1 MNSSNLNDFRPDL
14 PDFDQENSSIGSDTP
29 IQSSEH
35 HEEIN
40 TLKIDKLSNRVT
52 IISIIIPCL
61 IGAILLFAYLDMKE
75 RVVDADISK
84 QTQYEKISRQL
95 EEKINALDIKIAK
108 NRYDLDSSV
117 PALEKKNVTL
127 EGQLTKK
134 ADAVTI
140 KKQIDKLEASIADNT
155 SQSMAMNEKTLAAL
169 KETRDRFDTAAKQIK
184 EDITLFKDE
193 FDARLLELSEYEQ
206 QIGTLRKDFS
216 LLDKKQKGFTQE
228 YLSKAE
234 SIQQTAQIKTEM
246 ENQIKQLNAQLK
258 ELDEKMSATISK
270 FRNDIDSIN
279 KPGPAKTSD
288 TSNKTSTKPSARI
301 NIDSSK
307 SVGIKEEPL
316 KQ

>member
-1 MNSSNLNDFRPDL
+1 MDSNNLNNFRPDIK
-14 PDFDQENSSIGSDTP
+14 DFDKEDPAAGSDTP
-29 IQSSEH
+29 IQSSEYL
-35 HEEIN
+35 EEIN

-75 RVVDADISK
+75 RVVDADLNK

-95 EEKINALDIKIAK
+95 EEKLNALDVKIAK

-117 PALEKKNVTL
+117 PALEKKNLAL

-134 ADAVTI
+134 ADAGTI
-140 KKQIDKLEASIADNT
+140 QKQIEKLETRVTENT
-155 SQSMAMNEKTLAAL
+155 NQSVVMNEKTLAAL
-169 KETRDRFDTAAKQIK
+169 KETRDRFDKTAKQIK

-216 LLDKKQKGFTQE
+216 LLDKKQNRFAQE
-228 YLSKAE
+228 YIL
-234 SIQQTAQIKTEM
+234 KTESGQQAAELKTQL
-246 ENQIKQLNAQLK
+246 ENQIKQLNTRIK

-270 FRNDIDSIN
+270 FQNDINSIP
-279 KPGPAKTSD
+279 KSGASKASD
-288 TSNKTSTKPSARI
+288 TNVKPSARI

>member
-1 MNSSNLNDFRPDL
+1 MNSNLNDFRPDI
-14 PDFDQENSSIGSDTP
+14 PDFDEEDTTVGSDTP
-29 IQSSEH
+29 IQGSEY

-75 RVVDADISK
+75 RVVDADMNK
-84 QTQYEKISRQL
+84 QSQYEKISKQL
-95 EEKINALDIKIAK
+95 EEKLNALDIKIAK
-108 NRYDLDSSV
+108 NRYDLDASV
-117 PALEKKNVTL
+117 PALEKKNVAI

-134 ADAVTI
+134 ADAGTI
-140 KKQIDKLEASIADNT
+140 KKQIDKLETRVTENT
-155 SQSMAMNEKTLAAL
+155 NQRVAMNEKTLAAL
-169 KETRDRFDTAAKQIK
+169 KETRDRFDKAAKQIK

-216 LLDKKQKGFTQE
+216 LLDKKQNRFAQE
-228 YLSKAE
+228 YLSKTEA
-234 SIQQTAQIKTEM
+234 SQIKTEM
-246 ENQIKQLNAQLK
+246 ENQVKQLNTKIKA
-258 ELDEKMSATISK
+258 LDEKISATLS
-270 FRNDIDSIN
+270 NLQNNIN
-279 KPGPAKTSD
+279 SNTQSGSSKTSD
-288 TSNKTSTKPSARI
+288 TSNKTTVKPSARI